1 MSPILGR
8 APACRRLATLS
19 AALLA
24 ISFSQGRT
32 ARAAAPED
40 TAVCIDEDV
49 RADLDA
55 KRTRRSVKDRLVQ
68 VTNRHELILRG
79 GQYVSDLFDATW
91 MAGGA
96 YEYHLTEDF
105 SVEASAAWTRLVTA
119 AGAQL
124 ERRFMLLEGRERRS
138 LLFASNLVYA
148 PIHAKLQAGAAL
160 VHFDVSVTAGAG
172 VVDSALSSGVAG
184 NVGIGFRFFVG
195 RAMTVRLD
203 LRDYIYRQQ
212 LLTEKLLVN
221 DVAATLGVG
230 VLFPFVE

>member
-1 MSPILGR
+1 MTHRSFAL
-8 APACRRLATLS
+8 L

-24 ISFSQGRT
+24 SVTSR
-32 ARAAAPED
+32 AAHAAAPED
-40 TAVCIDEDV
+40 TAVCLDEDV

-55 KRTRRSVKDRLVQ
+55 KRRRRSVKERLVQ
-68 VTNRHELILRG
+68 TTNRHELVVRG
-79 GQYVSDLFDATW
+79 GHYVSDLFDATW
-91 MAGGA
+91 VAGGA
-96 YEYHLTEDF
+96 YSYHLTEDF
-105 SVEASAAWTRLVTA
+105 AVEASAAWTRLETA

-124 ERRFMLLEGRERRS
+124 ERRFALLEGRERRS

-160 VHFDVSVTAGAG
+160 VHFDIAFTAGAG
-172 VVDSALSSGVAG
+172 VVDSALSSGIAG
-184 NVGIGFRFFVG
+184 NAGIGFSFFVG

-203 LRDYIYRQQ
+203 IRDYIYRQQ

-221 DVAATLGVG
+221 DIAATLGVG